1 MDLRIHDIQS
11 RQILDSRGNPT
22 VETTVIL
29 KNGTAGIASVPSGA
43 STGTFEAHELRDGGR
58 AFGGKGVL
66 NAVKNVE
73 GPIKR
78 ALKGISADKQRLIDG
93 LMCDLDGTDTK
104 ANLGANAILSVSL
117 ACAKAAAFSYR
128 LPLFRYIGGTSANVI
143 PMPMMNILNGGK
155 HAPNKLDIQEFMII
169 PVSAQTVF
177 DSVQMGAEVYASLGK
192 ILKQN
197 GYDTAIGDEGG
208 FAPQADSAEEALEL
222 ICEAIKNAG
231 YQPKNDICIA
241 LDVAAGEWYNGSE
254 YKLPKAD
261 VKMTRIQLLEY
272 YMKLVS
278 EYPIISIEDPFGE
291 DDYIGFSEITKRM
304 KSVQIV
310 GDDLF
315 VTNPDR
321 IRKGIECGCSTAV
334 LIKPNQI
341 GTLSETVDAV
351 ITAKSGGLKTILS
364 HRSGD
369 TEDTAVADIAVGLNS
384 SQIKIGA
391 PARGERTC
399 KYNRLIRIEQ
409 MMQR

>member
-1 MDLRIHDIQS
+1 MDTRIYDIKA

-22 VETTVIL
+22 IETTVIL
-29 KNGTAGIASVPSGA
+29 KNGAAGTASVPSGA
-43 STGTFEAHELRDGGR
+43 STGSFEAHELRDGEKD
-58 AFGGKGVL
+58 FNGKGVTA
-66 NAVKNVE
+66 AVKNAE
-73 GPIKR
+73 GPVLK
-78 ALKGISADKQRLIDG
+78 ALKGVCADKQRTVDRI
-93 LMCDLDGTDTK
+93 MTELDGTNNK
-104 ANLGANAILSVSL
+104 SALGANTILSVSL
-117 ACAKAAAFSYR
+117 ACAKASAFSYKM
-128 LPLFRYIGGTSANVI
+128 PLFRYIGGTSAHI
-143 PMPMMNILNGGK
+143 MPKPMMNILNGGK
-155 HAPNKLDIQEFMII
+155 HAPNKLDIQEFMIV
-169 PVSAQTVF
+169 PTSAKTF
-177 DSVQMGAEVYASLGK
+177 SDSVRIGAEVYASLGK

-222 ICEAIKNAG
+222 ICEAVKNAG
-231 YQPKNDICIA
+231 YQPKKDICIA
-241 LDVAAGEWYNGSE
+241 LDIAAGEWFNGSE
-254 YKLPKAD
+254 YKLPKAA

-291 DDYIGFSEITKRM
+291 DDYIGFSEITKRLRNI
-304 KSVQIV
+304 QIV

-321 IRKGIECGCSTAV
+321 IRKGIECGCATAV

-341 GTLSETVDAV
+341 GTLSETIDAV

-384 SQIKIGA
+384 GQIKIGA

-409 MMQR
+409 MLR